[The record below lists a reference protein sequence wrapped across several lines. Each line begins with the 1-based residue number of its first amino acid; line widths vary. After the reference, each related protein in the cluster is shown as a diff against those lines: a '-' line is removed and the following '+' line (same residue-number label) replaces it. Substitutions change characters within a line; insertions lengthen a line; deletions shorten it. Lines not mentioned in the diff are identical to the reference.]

1 MKNYK
6 RSLKNFGRGLKGTAI
21 TLVGVGLT
29 VTPYTAPLGLAT
41 LTKGINDIVN
51 SVNGNYIENSIMTV
65 KSNKLITK
73 LSGQPSNYIVQG
85 LPSISQFMQATLTE
99 NKMDFLKLQEVNLL
113 LGLDTY
119 DNKGNQIEYN
129 TNTHIGNYR
138 LLKKLENEG
147 IISGLT
153 KEPSKKSDLKVEK
166 LLIGNVNKSKE
177 KEYRKKRIQ
186 KIKENVSSQK
196 GFFNKIKLLS
206 EELKIGINKK
216 TQMYKVSF
224 KKTNKEFKEEDI
236 AKMLSFTDNTNSGK
250 INKDK
255 FNLILDKDGNV
266 KGIDYTKKYVL
277 GKLKEKAKEKLISRK
292 QNRTNN
298 LKDNLASLTYGN

>member
-113 LGLDTY
+113 LGLDTH
-119 DNKGNQIEYN
+119 DNKSNQIEYN

-177 KEYRKKRIQ
+177 KKEYKK
-186 KIKENVSSQK
+186 
-196 GFFNKIKLLS
+196 
-206 EELKIGINKK
+206 
-216 TQMYKVSF
+216 
-224 KKTNKEFKEEDI
+224 
-236 AKMLSFTDNTNSGK
+236 
-250 INKDK
+250 
-255 FNLILDKDGNV
+255 
-266 KGIDYTKKYVL
+266 
-277 GKLKEKAKEKLISRK
+277 
-292 QNRTNN
+292 
-298 LKDNLASLTYGN
+298 